1 MKKDSNLIQKL
12 FGSSP
17 IGSSRVPIRSNI
29 YGNKGFSPIGTT
41 TSKLFDFSRRSP
53 LLGTATPSNTISGYF
68 ERLSELRGYQLL
80 DISKLVVNFFSDYI
94 VNFLSDSSNNQTV
107 TILDENGQVN
117 QMATEK
123 INNILSKDIKIFDYV
138 KDHLNDY
145 IFYGGYFSLL
155 QSDYDDTG
163 HKCFR
168 VEELYEPI
176 SVVVKRTR
184 GNSTTVEKV
193 GEKNTNSENMTT
205 KTNKISTKEV
215 FLARGE
221 DNSLYEIPTDEIIY
235 LANNNFRLVN
245 DLNTDGEWGDRNKF
259 KFESS
264 RERANKKVKFGE
276 NKGKEANKD
285 KVLLKESYF
294 ANEPIFYSLILK
306 VKELVIKELLVSLI
320 SLRDLSS
327 TQIFMLQFDKG
338 TPIEAA
344 NELCARTTKLANS
357 TNELASFLTSQFD
370 AISFIENTLTQS
382 AKFVPDFNS
391 TLGSKNV
398 MLPLD
403 KLSDKLL
410 EIMQTVDQC
419 RNSILGPLGLP
430 PGIAEAVS
438 GTKWQVLQQ
447 SERANSRISSIIS
460 GIKNSVLTLTC
471 NIYKQL
477 YDTDI
482 NPSLVKLHLCEKTS
496 VEFNNQLNQ
505 CESVNGLIQSISGIL
520 SSSLQ
525 TIDMTA
531 PLLDVNAFLTYIQ
544 NIIKDI
550 DPNTRDLITEETKGM
565 YMQLA
570 QGKARQMFEQFGMQ
584 YPGDQQQ

>member
-1 MKKDSNLIQKL
+1 MKKETNLMQKL

-29 YGNKGFSPIGTT
+29 FKGNGYSPIGAT

-68 ERLSELRGYQLL
+68 ERLAELRGYQLL

-94 VNFLSDSSNNQTV
+94 INFLSDSSNNQTV

-117 QMATEK
+117 QMVTEK
-123 INNILSKDIKIFDYV
+123 INNILAKDIKIFDYI

-145 IFYGGYFSLL
+145 IFYGGYFSIL

-168 VEELYEPI
+168 VEELYDPI
-176 SVVVKRTR
+176 SVVIKRTR
-184 GNSTTVEKV
+184 GNSTTIEKL
-193 GEKNTNSENMTT
+193 GEKNTNTENVVT

-235 LANNNFRLVN
+235 IANNNFRLNN
-245 DLNTDGEWGDRNKF
+245 DLNADGEWGYRAKDKVID
-259 KFESS
+259 K
-264 RERANKKVKFGE
+264 REKNRKVKFGE
-276 NKGKEANKD
+276 NKGKTENRD
-285 KVLLKESYF
+285 RVLLKESYF

-391 TLGSKNV
+391 TLGSRNV

-447 SERANSRISSIIS
+447 SERANSRISSIIN
-460 GIKNSVLTLTC
+460 GIKSSVLALTC

-482 NPSLVKLHLCEKTS
+482 NPSLIKLHICEKTS

-525 TIDMTA
+525 TIDMTM
-531 PLLDVNAFLTYIQ
+531 PLLDVNAYLTYIQ

-550 DPNTRDLITEETKGM
+550 DPNTRDLITENTKQM
-565 YMQLA
+565 YLQLA
-570 QGKARQMFEQFGMQ
+570 QGKARQVFEQFGMQ
-584 YPGDQQQ
+584 YPGDQQG

>member
-1 MKKDSNLIQKL
+1 MKKETNLMQKL

-29 YGNKGFSPIGTT
+29 FKGNGYSPIGAT

-68 ERLSELRGYQLL
+68 ERLAELRGYQLL

-94 VNFLSDSSNNQTV
+94 INFLSDSSNNQTV

-117 QMATEK
+117 QMVTEK
-123 INNILSKDIKIFDYV
+123 INNILAKDIKIFDYI

-145 IFYGGYFSLL
+145 IFYGGYFSIL

-168 VEELYEPI
+168 VEELYDPI
-176 SVVVKRTR
+176 SVVIKRTR
-184 GNSTTVEKV
+184 GNSTTIEKL
-193 GEKNTNSENMTT
+193 GEKNTNTENVVT

-235 LANNNFRLVN
+235 IANNNFRLNN
-245 DLNTDGEWGDRNKF
+245 DLNADGEWGYRAKDKVID
-259 KFESS
+259 K
-264 RERANKKVKFGE
+264 REKNRKVKFGE
-276 NKGKEANKD
+276 NKGKTENRER
-285 KVLLKESYF
+285 VLLKESYF

-391 TLGSKNV
+391 TLGSRNV

-447 SERANSRISSIIS
+447 SERANSRISSIIN
-460 GIKNSVLTLTC
+460 GIKSSVLALTC

-482 NPSLVKLHLCEKTS
+482 NPSLIKLHICEKTS

-525 TIDMTA
+525 TIDMTM
-531 PLLDVNAFLTYIQ
+531 PLLDVNAYLTYIQ

-550 DPNTRDLITEETKGM
+550 DPNTRDLITENTKQM
-565 YMQLA
+565 YLQLA
-570 QGKARQMFEQFGMQ
+570 QGKARQVFEQFGMQ
-584 YPGDQQQ
+584 YPGDQQG